1 MTARYQYGNLTTRR
15 RKKGPDVW
23 QFRWMENG
31 KPKSVLI
38 GTVHK
43 YPTRADAE
51 RAVEHLRIK
60 VNAQNTE
67 SQFHAV
73 TVGGLID
80 RFVQQELSKGRRF
93 QTQSEYRTY
102 FNRHIRP
109 QWGDL
114 LLEKVDPMPVLD
126 WLTSLPL
133 APKTKAHIRNALHLL
148 FQWARRWKM
157 IDSNPIELV
166 RQSNRRLKAPR
177 VLTPEEFQ
185 LLIQELHDPSKTMV
199 MVSGCLGLRAS
210 EVVGLR
216 WGDIDWEN
224 LTVFVRRSVVG
235 GRIDETKTEASAK
248 PLPLDPDL
256 ATVLLD
262 WRRQAPFAGDPDFVF
277 AGDSG
282 KPRWQGMILKD
293 HIQPAATRA
302 GIGKVGWHTFRHSY
316 RAWLKRFAAP
326 VEIQKELM
334 RHSNLKTTIEIYGI
348 EPGVASAHREA
359 NSGVVRALLGKG
371 SK

>member
-1 MTARYQYGNLTTRR
+1 MTARYQYGNLTTRK
-15 RKKGPDVW
+15 RKMGPDVW

-38 GTVHK
+38 GTVKK
-43 YPTRADAE
+43 YPTQADAE

-60 VNAQNTE
+60 VNSENPQQ
-67 SQFHAV
+67 QFHTV

-80 RFVQQELSKGRRF
+80 HFVQEELPKGRRF
-93 QTQSEYRTY
+93 QTQCEYRTY

-109 QWGDL
+109 KWGDMV
-114 LLEKVDPMPVLD
+114 LEKVDPMPVSD
-126 WLTSLPL
+126 WLTSLHL
-133 APKTKAHIRNALHLL
+133 APRTKCHILNAFHLL

-157 IDSNPIELV
+157 VDRNPIELV
-166 RQSNRRLKAPR
+166 KQSNRRKKAPR
-177 VLTPEEFQ
+177 VLTFQEFKA
-185 LLIQELHDPSKTMV
+185 LLRELCDPYRTMV
-199 MVSGCLGLRAS
+199 SVSGCLGLRAS
-210 EVVGLR
+210 EVMGLE

-224 LTVFVRRSVVG
+224 LAVFVRRSVVA
-235 GRIDETKTEASAK
+235 GRVADTKTEASHK
-248 PLPLDPDL
+248 PVPLDPEL
-256 ATVLLD
+256 ATALLG
-262 WRRQAPFAGDPDFVF
+262 WRGQASCASDSDFVF

-293 HIQPAATRA
+293 YIHPAAAKA

-334 RHSNLKTTIEIYGI
+334 RHSNLKTTLEVYGI
-348 EPGVASAHREA
+348 EPDVAPAHREA
-359 NSGVVRALLGKG
+359 NSSVVKMLLGK
-371 SK
+371 